1 MFFFFKFDRFF
12 FNSCGRVDRHWW
24 QRDDWG
30 LWLVHHYRGR
40 LGGPPDPYTL
50 NTDAHLVQETQVWRI
65 GKISH
70 TIYFDE
76 GAFQNLFENKNYENF
91 VFLSFF
97 NRTMPLQN
105 RSFRTMLLTN
115 PVEKARLSWFVFFA
129 LFWIE
134 ELPVYIYT
142 DLWLGD
148 SFNRSNIL
156 YFKLCLSYRNLTW
169 RIFRGV
175 YFQVMNS
182 PDNVFS
188 WALI

>member
-1 MFFFFKFDRFF
+1 MFFFKFDRFF

-105 RSFRTMLLTN
+105 RFFRTMLLTN

-129 LFWIE
+129 LFLIE
-134 ELPVYIYT
+134 ELPVYTLIF
-142 DLWLGD
+142 DWV
-148 SFNRSNIL
+148 IL
-156 YFKLCLSYRNLTW
+156 SIEVIFYIFKIMFIL
-169 RIFRGV
+169 
-175 YFQVMNS
+175 
-182 PDNVFS
+182 
-188 WALI
+188 

>member
-1 MFFFFKFDRFF
+1 MPCSISWIHSCLSFSLTRTPPLKINGKIIYIYNLFFFFKFDRFF

-24 QRDDWG
+24 QRGDWG

-65 GKISH
+65 GKISL

-76 GAFQNLFENKNYENF
+76 GAFQNLFENKNY

-105 RSFRTMLLTN
+105 RFFRTMLLTN

-129 LFWIE
+129 LFLIE
-134 ELPVYIYT
+134 ELPLYIHWS
-142 DLWLGD
+142 LVGW
-148 SFNRSNIL
+148 F
-156 YFKLCLSYRNLTW
+156 
-169 RIFRGV
+169 
-175 YFQVMNS
+175 FQ
-182 PDNVFS
+182 
-188 WALI
+188 